1 MSTFN
6 DQDKILEEQIY
17 KLNNK
22 IRDPNKEE
30 STYSP
35 IFTTEVIQNSK
46 TIKNKKSRSGTTR
59 KAFSFWLYVD
69 GIHPGPLLAKVWLR
83 KITKQAS
90 EHCWNQDQ

>member
-46 TIKNKKSRSGTTR
+46 TIKNKKSRSATTR
-59 KAFSFWLYVD
+59 KNIRFLIFMLTVSTRDTTGQGLV
-69 GIHPGPLLAKVWLR
+69 K
-83 KITKQAS
+83 
-90 EHCWNQDQ
+90 EDQKHA